1 MGSGGWERTWPRG
14 PRLDRDGKAAVS
26 ACALMDAARCA
37 EVAALVKSGT
47 RRGGWS
53 AGPEY

>member
-1 MGSGGWERTWPRG
+1 MWGGGGGGGSRSGWG
-14 PRLDRDGKAAVS
+14 
-26 ACALMDAARCA
+26 ALMDAARCA